1 MYRCSIELSVRCD
14 GRSQSEREHASSIDE
29 HARLRFFINSVA
41 NSSETLF
48 QMIIGL
54 MTVQLSRKN
63 NFSFSSST
71 PWAAISKFR
80 APDDVP
86 QSAQPNLASLAST
99 FLCLLEDI

>member
-14 GRSQSEREHASSIDE
+14 GQSQSEREHASSIDE
-29 HARLRFFINSVA
+29 HARLRLFNSVG

-54 MTVQLSRKN
+54 MTVQLSREN

-71 PWAAISKFR
+71 PWAAISRFR
-80 APDDVP
+80 APDDVS
-86 QSAQPNLASLAST
+86 QSAQPNLASLASN